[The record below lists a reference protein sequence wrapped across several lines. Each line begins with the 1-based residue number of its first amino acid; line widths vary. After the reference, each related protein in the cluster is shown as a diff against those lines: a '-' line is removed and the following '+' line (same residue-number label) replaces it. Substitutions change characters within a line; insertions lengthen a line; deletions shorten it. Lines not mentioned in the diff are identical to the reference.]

1 MGYQLDF
8 SVVTDNIGALMGGAA
23 HTLEIAA
30 ISIVFGLIL
39 GLLLALLRSL
49 QAKAAKYAVICY
61 VEAIRNTPFI
71 VQLFIVFFVLPLIGI
86 KVDAFPAGIIALS
99 LNCAGYATEI
109 IRAGIESIHESQV
122 EAARSLG
129 MSYFQA
135 FRYAILKPAMITI
148 FPSLSSLFITIML
161 GSSVLSAISTPEL
174 TSVAYTITAYQYR
187 HFEVFTFVAI
197 VYLVMSV
204 LLSAVFKYIE
214 VRFLTLEDR
223 RSLVSIVR
231 DQFRGSRT

>member
-1 MGYQLDF
+1 MQ
-8 SVVTDNIGALMGGAA
+8 SK
-23 HTLEIAA
+23 TL
-30 ISIVFGLIL
+30 
-39 GLLLALLRSL
+39 
-49 QAKAAKYAVICY
+49 KYAVLCY

-86 KVDAFPAGIIALS
+86 KVDSYPAGVIALS

-122 EAARSLG
+122 EAARALG
-129 MSYFQA
+129 MSYLQA
-135 FRYAILKPAMITI
+135 FRYAILKPAIITI

-187 HFEVFTFVAI
+187 HFEVFSFIAL

-204 LLSAVFKYIE
+204 LLSAIFKYIE
-214 VRFLTLEDR
+214 MRFLSLDGR
-223 RSLVSIVR
+223 RSLLSILR
-231 DQFRGSRT
+231 DQFHGKRA

>member
-1 MGYQLDF
+1 MRYQFDF
-8 SVVTDNIGALMGGAA
+8 SVVSDNFAVLMQGAA
-23 HTLEIAA
+23 RTLEIAA
-30 ISIVFGLIL
+30 LSIVFGFLL
-39 GLLLALLRSL
+39 GLVFALLRSL
-49 QAKAAKYAVICY
+49 QVKTLKYAVLCY

-71 VQLFIVFFVLPLIGI
+71 VQLFIVFFVLPLINM
-86 KVDAFPAGIIALS
+86 KVDAYPAGVVALS

-135 FRYAILKPAMITI
+135 FRYAILKPAIITI

-187 HFEVFTFVAI
+187 HFEVFTFIALL
-197 VYLVMSV
+197 YLVMSV

-214 VRFLTLEDR
+214 MRFLSLEGS
-223 RSLVSIVR
+223 RSFVGIVR
-231 DQFRGSRT
+231 DFLHGSKA